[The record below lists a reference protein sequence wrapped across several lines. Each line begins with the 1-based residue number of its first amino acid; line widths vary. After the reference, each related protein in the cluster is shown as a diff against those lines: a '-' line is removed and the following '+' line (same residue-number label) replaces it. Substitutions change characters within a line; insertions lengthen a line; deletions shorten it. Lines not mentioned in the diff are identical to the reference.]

1 MKDYHNSYLK
11 WDVLSLADVF
21 ENCKN
26 NSLKDYTHVH
36 LWIIPESL
44 FKRASLRQ
52 KIPVIRRNQVYF
64 SSSNVL
70 TDKTVIVKD

>member
-21 ENCKN
+21 ENYKN
-26 NSLKDYTHVH
+26 NSLKDYTHVY

-52 KIPVIRRNQVYF
+52 KIPVI
-64 SSSNVL
+64 
-70 TDKTVIVKD
+70 